1 MEKYNGWTNRDTW
14 LVMLWIY
21 NDYNNYMRI
30 RHKVMGIGTDIKLA
44 DMNCCELMGWLRSF
58 KYGDEID
65 WGKVNMD
72 EVKEAILE
80 GDDYS
85 GN

>member
-1 MEKYNGWTNRDTW
+1 MDKYNGWTNRDTW

-21 NDYNNYMRI
+21 NDYDNYMRLT
-30 RHKVMGIGTDIKLA
+30 HKVGGIGTDKKLA
-44 DMNCCELMGWLRSF
+44 DMNCCELMGWLRRL

-65 WGKVNMD
+65 WGKVNME

-80 GDDYS
+80 GDDYD